1 MFKSIIRLVNPV
13 DITTLAGFP
22 TAVNGLHDLVV
33 YKAEIISRAA
43 LLKMGN
49 ARLLLKNRY
58 DFHAAQQVP
67 F

>member
-33 YKAEIISRAA
+33 YKAEIISRTA
-43 LLKMGN
+43 LLKMDN
-49 ARLLLKNRY
+49 AKMAIKN
-58 DFHAAQQVP
+58 P
-67 F
+67 M

>member
-49 ARLLLKNRY
+49 AKI
-58 DFHAAQQVP
+58 ATKKQM
-67 F
+67 

>member
-43 LLKMGN
+43 LLKMDN
-49 ARLLLKNRY
+49 AKI
-58 DFHAAQQVP
+58 ATKKQM
-67 F
+67 

>member
-13 DITTLAGFP
+13 GITALAGFP
-22 TAVNGLHDLVV
+22 TAVNGFHDLVV

-49 ARLLLKNRY
+49 AKI
-58 DFHAAQQVP
+58 ATKKQM
-67 F
+67 